1 MLSEG
6 QGFAYCKGAA
16 VVLVGSNRAGAAW
29 AAFAV
34 CDSGGS
40 RWVDAVDTTFDS
52 DFVSVLCNV
61 KIWRTGIKWAN
72 CLIF

>member
-1 MLSEG
+1 MYFLTAHLMLSEG

-40 RWVDAVDTTFDS
+40 RWVGCS
-52 DFVSVLCNV
+52 RYY
-61 KIWRTGIKWAN
+61 I
-72 CLIF
+72 

>member
-16 VVLVGSNRAGAAW
+16 VVLVGSNRAGTAW

-40 RWVDAVDTTFDS
+40 RWVGCS
-52 DFVSVLCNV
+52 RYY
-61 KIWRTGIKWAN
+61 I
-72 CLIF
+72 